1 MSKSMSTRRAIA
13 LLKGKGW
20 RILRTRGSH
29 TVWKS
34 PRGAL
39 FTLPDGHR
47 EISPGVVRKLMRV
60 LEETDD

>member
-1 MSKSMSTRRAIA
+1 MSKSMSARRAIA
-13 LLKGKGW
+13 LLKKKGW
-20 RILRTRGSH
+20 VVLRTRGSH

-47 EISPGVVRKLMRV
+47 EISPGVARNLMKAIEV
-60 LEETDD
+60 SDD